1 MCVCIHTHNK
11 LIRNKHFIAL
21 NQVNKKRMTNPSLK
35 HHHYIKYIH
44 LYMLHIYMCVCVL
57 IDMCVFVSQDLF
69 GDNSH
74 YKLAAY

>member
-1 MCVCIHTHNK
+1 
-11 LIRNKHFIAL
+11 
-21 NQVNKKRMTNPSLK
+21 
-35 HHHYIKYIH
+35 
-44 LYMLHIYMCVCVL
+44 MCVCVL